1 MESHNVSTPKVFI
14 SYCWTSPEH
23 QERVRELANRLR
35 GDGVDVILD
44 IYELREGQDKHA
56 YMERMV
62 TDPDI
67 SKVMVIS
74 NRKYAEKADAREG
87 GVGIES
93 TIISQE
99 IYSQVEQMKFIP
111 LVTELDEEGRP
122 YLPTFMRGRIYL
134 DFSSEEKQAA
144 NYEHLLRN
152 IFDKPLYQKPAVG
165 QRPSFLLEDGPAITK
180 TGFKLQMLKDA
191 ILKNRPT
198 VRGLTADYLKSFQ
211 SCFEDF
217 KLTTADYDVRALLI
231 EKVRS
236 NVRRFLPYRDEFIEL
251 MSFLSL
257 YIDDEAV
264 YQSIFRFFEG
274 LSIYRD
280 PPRGVSGYE
289 SLTDHFRFILHEMFL
304 YAIAALIKNEKFSS
318 ANIFLTQEYFNRS
331 GRTDYVNYEDFTVF
345 SYQEAVTIEFENN
358 QTLGGG
364 WTRLLKERAT
374 NEELNLRTLQ
384 EADFILFLRSS
395 LAYKGDFYPIWHPK
409 TLVGTY
415 HFDVF
420 EIFARAES
428 HRYFESIKPLLGVE
442 SKEDFVTK
450 LNTLI
455 ERSPFRTLNT
465 RSMNLRTMANVENL
479 DTRA

>member
-1 MESHNVSTPKVFI
+1 MEPSNIDGRKVFI
-14 SYCWTSPEH
+14 SYSWTSPEH

-67 SKVMVIS
+67 SKVLVIS

-99 IYSQVEQMKFIP
+99 IYAKVEQMKFIP
-111 LVTELDEEGRP
+111 LVMELDDETRP

-134 DFSSEEKQAA
+134 DFSSEERQAE

-152 IFDKPLYQKPAVG
+152 IFGKPLYQKPALG
-165 QRPSFLLEDGPAITK
+165 QPPSFLFEDGPATTK

-191 ILKNRPT
+191 ILKDKPT
-198 VRGLTADYLKSFQ
+198 VRGLISDYLKSFQ
-211 SCFEDF
+211 NCFEDF
-217 KLTTADYDVRALLI
+217 KLTTADYDVRSLLI
-231 EKVRS
+231 QKVRS
-236 NVRRFLPYRDEFIEL
+236 NVRRFQPYRDEFIEL
-251 MSFLSL
+251 ISFLSL
-257 YIDDEAV
+257 YVDDEAV
-264 YQSIFRFFEG
+264 YQSIFRFLEG

-289 SLTDHFRFILHEMFL
+289 SLTDHFRFILHEIFL
-304 YAIAALIKNEKFSS
+304 YTIAALIKNEKFSS
-318 ANIFLTQEYFNRS
+318 ANIFLTQEYFDRS
-331 GRTDYVNYEDFTVF
+331 GRTDYARYEDFTVF

-358 QTLGGG
+358 QNLGGG

-374 NEELNLRTLQ
+374 HEDLSFRTLQ
-384 EADFILFLRSS
+384 EADAILFLRNS
-395 LAYKGDFYPIWHPK
+395 LAHKGDFYPLWHPK
-409 TLVGTY
+409 TLIGTY

-420 EIFARAES
+420 EVFARAES
-428 HRYFESIKPLLGVE
+428 HRYFESIKPLLGVD

-450 LNTLI
+450 LNALI
-455 ERSPFRTLNT
+455 ERSAFGGLNM
-465 RSMNLRTMANVENL
+465 RSMNLRTMVNVENL